1 MKRMLI
7 NATQEEELRIAMVDG
22 QNLYDLNIESSSS
35 ERKKANIYKGTISRI
50 EPSLEAAFVNY
61 GEERHGF
68 LPLKEISREY
78 FIKEIEPGSKVNIK
92 DVLKEGQDIVVQI
105 DKEERGKKGA
115 ALTTFVS
122 IAGSFLVLKPNKIR
136 SGGISRRIIGQ
147 DRDIAKQNI
156 KELSIPDGMSLI
168 LRTAGV
174 ARSFEEL
181 EWDLKNQLAIWEAI
195 KTVVVKKPSPFLVYR
210 ESNAVIRALRDFLS
224 NEINEIVVDNKSVHN
239 EAKDFIEQFMPKNKN
254 KLKSYNDDVPLF
266 TRYQIESQIE
276 TAFAHTVY
284 LPSGGSIVL
293 DHTEALFSID
303 INSSRATK
311 GEDIEDTALQTN
323 LEAAD
328 EIGRQLRLRDLGGLI
343 VIDFIDMNVTK
354 NQRAVEARIRGA
366 VKEDRARVQVGKI
379 SRFGLLEMSRQR
391 LRPSLDEFNQLR
403 CPRCNGIGFIRNVES
418 VALVILRIIEE
429 ESRKEKTAKVI
440 AQLPVEVAT
449 YLLNEKRH
457 WVHNLE
463 KRNSTQVILIADS
476 QLQTPHYNI
485 RRIREDQ
492 IDLTEN
498 SGTSYT
504 LKENLDEQ
512 IIPEA
517 MQNKKETE
525 IAAVTSLVF
534 TSPPEGK
541 TDGLFEKIKNLF
553 GSDEENKIV
562 SNKNKK
568 NTHKKKPY
576 RRNTKSRYNQK
587 KEGLR
592 KSHSQKHIAKNKKKS
607 SKDGAQIKEN
617 SNAVKTTE
625 AKKNDK
631 NFKKTKDTIKQSK
644 ENKSPKEKAISVS
657 VNNTTDNKKNP
668 NLKTT
673 KKVSNSKE
681 NKETQKRLLPWEPE
695 LEKNANPTEQDPTN
709 TKKTSKK

>member
-115 ALTTFVS
+115 ALTSFVS

-210 ESNAVIRALRDFLS
+210 ESNAVIRALRDFLT

-276 TAFAHTVY
+276 TAFAHTVN

-311 GEDIEDTALQTN
+311 GEDIEATALQTN

-328 EIGRQLRLRDLGGLI
+328 EVGRQLRLRDLGGLI

-517 MQNKKETE
+517 IQNKKETE
-525 IAAVTSLVF
+525 IAAVTSQAF
-534 TSPPEGK
+534 TSPPP
-541 TDGLFEKIKNLF
+541 TDGLFKKIKNLF

-562 SNKNKK
+562 SNKNNK
-568 NTHKKKPY
+568 NIHKKKSY
-576 RRNTKSRYNQK
+576 KRNTKSRYNQK

-617 SNAVKTTE
+617 SNAVKTIET
-625 AKKNDK
+625 KKNDK

-668 NLKTT
+668 NLKTN
-673 KKVSNSKE
+673 KKASNSKE

-695 LEKNANPTEQDPTN
+695 LEKNANPTEQDSTN